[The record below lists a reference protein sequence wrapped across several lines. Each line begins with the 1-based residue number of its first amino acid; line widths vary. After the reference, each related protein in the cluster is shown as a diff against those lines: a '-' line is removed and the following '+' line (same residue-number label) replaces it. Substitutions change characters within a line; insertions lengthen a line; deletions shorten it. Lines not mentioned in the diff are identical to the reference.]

1 MKKVVSL
8 EKMEATEVMDFSFS
22 KADKEKLVSQKKKK
36 KKKKKLMILKIL
48 LFHILA
54 RLIDQYVVFI
64 QKRCLEMPPEK
75 DHVGVL

>member
-22 KADKEKLVSQKKKK
+22 KADGKKQKQKKKT
-36 KKKKKLMILKIL
+36 KKKLMILKIL

>member
-1 MKKVVSL
+1 
-8 EKMEATEVMDFSFS
+8 MEATEVMDFSFS
-22 KADKEKLVSQKKKK
+22 KADKEKLVSPKKTKKKQ
-36 KKKKKLMILKIL
+36 KKKLMILKIL